1 MRKKISNIPLEL
13 MNIEGDGYHLMIEA
27 EVNEK
32 AVRLLVDTGASKTVF
47 DKTRLQSLMKEGA
60 EEHYED
66 LEQLSTGLG
75 TNSMQGQVAELESL
89 KIGDVF
95 IEDYPVVVLD
105 MDHVNQSYDMLGDR
119 GIDGVLGSDLLKKY
133 DAVIYFKKR
142 MLKVYYL

>member
-32 AVRLLVDTGASKTVF
+32 PVRLLVDTGASKTVF
-47 DKTRLQSLMKEGA
+47 DKTRLQSLVEEGA
-60 EEHYED
+60 DEHYED

-75 TNSMQGQVAELESL
+75 TNSMQGQVAELDSFKFGEVEI
-89 KIGDVF
+89 K
-95 IEDYPVVVLD
+95 DYPVVVLD

-119 GIDGVLGSDLLKKY
+119 GIDGVLGSDILKKY
-133 DAVIYFKKR
+133 DAVIYFKKKI
-142 MLKVYYL
+142 LKVYF

>member
-13 MNIEGDGYHLMIEA
+13 MNIEGDGYHLMIKA
-27 EVNEK
+27 EVNGK
-32 AVRLLVDTGASKTVF
+32 PVRLLVDTGASKTVF
-47 DKTRLQSLMKEGA
+47 DKTRLQALVEDGA

-75 TNSMQGQVAELESL
+75 TNSMQGQVAELDSFSFGNVEI
-89 KIGDVF
+89 K
-95 IEDYPVVVLD
+95 EYPVVVLD

-119 GIDGVLGSDLLKKY
+119 GIDGVLGSDILKKY

-142 MLKVYYL
+142 VLKVYF